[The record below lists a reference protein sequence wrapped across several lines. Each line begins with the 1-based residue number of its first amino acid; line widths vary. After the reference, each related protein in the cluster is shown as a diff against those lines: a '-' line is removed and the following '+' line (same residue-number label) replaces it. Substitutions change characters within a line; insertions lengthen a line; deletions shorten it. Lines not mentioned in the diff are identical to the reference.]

1 MRKRNSL
8 TQILGTSFLVLVFLM
23 ESYGKISSAG
33 LAVRNESSK
42 RKLEVY
48 IAKYRPSLSPQE
60 RSDLVSAMERASLN
74 LRLPMGKK
82 HERYDKLGFLVGL
95 VHTESQFHKRAKSHK
110 GALGLMQVMPA
121 TAKWLATKEGIPFSS
136 EKDLYDP
143 ETNLYLGVLYMNYL
157 LERTDSVEAALL
169 SYNAGLGGYKRF
181 GGIPEYSRSVYRYY
195 EDWKSMPVPTQ
206 SMISETVASLLS
218 I

>member
-1 MRKRNSL
+1 
-8 TQILGTSFLVLVFLM
+8 
-23 ESYGKISSAG
+23 
-33 LAVRNESSK
+33 
-42 RKLEVY
+42 
-48 IAKYRPSLSPQE
+48 
-60 RSDLVSAMERASLN
+60 
-74 LRLPMGKK
+74 
-82 HERYDKLGFLVGL
+82 
-95 VHTESQFHKRAKSHK
+95 
-110 GALGLMQVMPA
+110 
-121 TAKWLATKEGIPFSS
+121 
-136 EKDLYDP
+136 
-143 ETNLYLGVLYMNYL
+143 MNYL

>member
-8 TQILGTSFLVLVFLM
+8 TQILGTCLLVVIFLT

-33 LAVRNESSK
+33 LSFRNESFK

-48 IAKYRPSLSPQE
+48 IAKNRPSLSLQE
-60 RSDLVSAMERASLN
+60 RLELVSAMENAALN
-74 LRLPMGKK
+74 LRLPSGNQK
-82 HERYDKLGFLVGL
+82 ERYDKLGFLVGL
-95 VHTESQFHKRAKSHK
+95 VHTESQFHRRAKSHK
-110 GALGLMQVMPA
+110 GALGLMQVMPT
-121 TAKWLATKEGIPFSS
+121 TARWLAEKEGIPFSG
-136 EKDLYDP
+136 ERDLYDP
-143 ETNLYLGVLYMNYL
+143 ETNLYIGVLYLNYL
-157 LERTDSVEAALL
+157 IERTDSLEAALL

-195 EDWKSMPVPTQ
+195 EEWKSMPTPTE
-206 SMISETVASLLS
+206 SLISETVASLLS